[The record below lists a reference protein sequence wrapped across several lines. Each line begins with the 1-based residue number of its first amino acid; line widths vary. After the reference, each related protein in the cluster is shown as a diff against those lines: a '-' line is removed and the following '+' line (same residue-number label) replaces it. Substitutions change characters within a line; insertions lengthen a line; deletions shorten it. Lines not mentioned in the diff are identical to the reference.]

1 MKKLSDS
8 IHEVHEKILE
18 TQRNLEIAS
27 TDPATVTSANLS
39 LESSSETVKKLDALV
54 ESIKALE
61 IELKEAQ
68 FDYYRTVA
76 DMLFNVKE
84 QMATFDAYGAIP
96 HVILI
101 GSKLKAIEK
110 ELQNHIQWS
119 CREIGPLVSS
129 DSDNAGS
136 AGSSESSIDLQSLS
150 QLYLVIDV
158 LGVPFRKDLLER
170 FAQLQLIPYEKIF
183 KFGSKLAGIEYLD
196 RRYIWFKSLLK
207 AVNDKVSSIFP
218 SYWNLPY
225 FLFLEFS
232 RRTSKHLAEVL
243 EHAES
248 NHIESKT
255 YVPLLKNSLRSILG
269 FEAEMMVAVDMKP
282 RIHEN
287 LAEDAAVV
295 ENDDC
300 IAPESLSE
308 VFDAYLTPYV
318 QGKREALEALMERLN
333 QEEKLSSKSEGG
345 PANSSPQTE
354 YGVYE
359 SSLNM
364 FEFIR
369 TALKECTTFSRGYT
383 YLSMSREFR
392 ICLQHYAENLKFRC
406 PSPVSYNKRKPLYVI
421 SASED
426 QMMSRIVATGEYCI
440 NTVPN
445 LELLMKSH
453 IKPTLADEIDFSV
466 QIDAFMDMVSHTYG
480 IMTSGLCERLEPAMK
495 TLRGTNVTSLDS
507 VGDDS
512 RYVKEIRGVLNETI
526 PRVRARMS
534 PPYFQGF
541 CMNVVTK
548 VLELLLENI
557 WQLKCIS
564 KTGGGQLLLD
574 LQGVK
579 TYLLRMPNAN
589 LKEGA
594 EPVNISMSYNSFVN
608 TKSYLIERVL
618 KVVCSDESHT
628 DETFKE
634 LWPQGKP
641 SDLAAIKTIKG
652 SSNDVINLIKPM
664 IDMKTTVKGG
674 ISNIMNTLQDVST
687 HSQDDGHGH
696 GHGQQHHNTG
706 SSAGASAAANAT
718 QAATKVIGGFKNA
731 IGSFSFLGPAP
742 TPAPASSRQNGGSQ
756 NQGQK
761 KH

>member
-8 IHEVHEKILE
+8 IHEVHEKILA
-18 TQRNLEIAS
+18 TQKNLESAS
-27 TDPATVTSANLS
+27 TDSSTVASANLA
-39 LESSSETVKKLDALV
+39 LESSSQTVKKLDALV

-84 QMATFDAYGAIP
+84 QMASFDAYGAIP
-96 HVILI
+96 HVRLI

-129 DSDNAGS
+129 DSDNTGS
-136 AGSSESSIDLQSLS
+136 ADSAVSSIDLESLS

-183 KFGSKLAGIEYLD
+183 KYGTKLAGIEYLD
-196 RRYIWFKSLLK
+196 RRYVWFKSLLK

-232 RRTSKHLAEVL
+232 RRTSKHLADVL

-248 NHIESKT
+248 VHIESKT
-255 YVPLLKNSLRSILG
+255 YVPLLKNSLKSILG
-269 FEAEMMVAVDMKP
+269 FEAEMMVSVDMKP

-287 LAEDAAVV
+287 LDADAVPV
-295 ENDDC
+295 ESADC

-318 QGKREALEALMERLN
+318 QQKREALEALMERLN
-333 QEEKLSSKSEGG
+333 QEEKLSS
-345 PANSSPQTE
+345 ATATSSPQTE
-354 YGVYE
+354 NGVYE

-406 PSPVSYNKRKPLYVI
+406 PSPVSYKKMKPLYVI

-426 QMMSRIVATGEYCI
+426 KMMSRIIATGEYCI

-453 IKPTLADEIDFSV
+453 IKPTLSEEINFSV

-480 IMTSGLCERLEPAMK
+480 IMTSGICERLEPAMK

-526 PRVRARMS
+526 PRVRACMS

-548 VLELLLENI
+548 VLELLLDNI

-589 LKEGA
+589 LKEGT

-634 LWPQGKP
+634 LWPNGKP

-664 IDMKTTVKGG
+664 IDMKSTVKGG

-687 HSQDDGHGH
+687 HSQDDSSHSN
-696 GHGQQHHNTG
+696 QQHHHAG
-706 SSAGASAAANAT
+706 PSAGATAAANAS
-718 QAATKVIGGFKNA
+718 QAATKVFGGFKNA
-731 IGSFSFLGPAP
+731 IGSFSLLGPSP
-742 TPAPASSRQNGGSQ
+742 TPAPAPTRQNGGAQ

>member
-1 MKKLSDS
+1 MSDS
-8 IHEVHEKILE
+8 IHEVHEKILA
-18 TQRNLEIAS
+18 TQKNLESAS
-27 TDPATVTSANLS
+27 TDSSTVASANLA
-39 LESSSETVKKLDALV
+39 LESSSQTVKKLDALV

-84 QMATFDAYGAIP
+84 QMASFDAYGAIP

-129 DSDNAGS
+129 DSDNTGS
-136 AGSSESSIDLQSLS
+136 ADSAVSSIDLESLS

-183 KFGSKLAGIEYLD
+183 KYGTKLAGIEYLD
-196 RRYIWFKSLLK
+196 RRYVWFKSLLK

-232 RRTSKHLAEVL
+232 RRTSKHLADVL

-248 NHIESKT
+248 VHIESKT
-255 YVPLLKNSLRSILG
+255 YVPLLKNSLKSILG
-269 FEAEMMVAVDMKP
+269 FEAEMMVSVDMKP

-287 LAEDAAVV
+287 LDADAVPV
-295 ENDDC
+295 ESADC

-318 QGKREALEALMERLN
+318 QQKREALEALMERLN
-333 QEEKLSSKSEGG
+333 QEEKLSS
-345 PANSSPQTE
+345 ATATSSPQTE
-354 YGVYE
+354 NGVYE

-406 PSPVSYNKRKPLYVI
+406 PSPVSYKKMKPLYVI

-426 QMMSRIVATGEYCI
+426 KMMSRIIATGEYCI

-453 IKPTLADEIDFSV
+453 IKPTLSEEINFSV

-480 IMTSGLCERLEPAMK
+480 IMTSGICERLEPAMK

-526 PRVRARMS
+526 PRVRACMS

-548 VLELLLENI
+548 VLELLLDNI

-589 LKEGA
+589 LKEGT

-634 LWPQGKP
+634 LWPNGKP

-664 IDMKTTVKGG
+664 IDMKSTVKGG

-687 HSQDDGHGH
+687 HSQDDSSHSN
-696 GHGQQHHNTG
+696 QQHHHAG
-706 SSAGASAAANAT
+706 PSAGATAAANAS
-718 QAATKVIGGFKNA
+718 QAATKVFGGFKNA
-731 IGSFSFLGPAP
+731 IGSFSLLGPSP
-742 TPAPASSRQNGGSQ
+742 TPAPAPTRQNGGAQ

>member
-1 MKKLSDS
+1 MSDS
-8 IHEVHEKILE
+8 IHEVHEKILA
-18 TQRNLEIAS
+18 TQRNLELAS
-27 TDPATVTSANLS
+27 MDSSTVASANLS
-39 LESSSETVKKLDALV
+39 LESSSQTVKKLDALV

-84 QMATFDAYGAIP
+84 QMASFDAYGAIP

-129 DSDNAGS
+129 DSDNTGS
-136 AGSSESSIDLQSLS
+136 ADSAVSSIDLESLS

-170 FAQLQLIPYEKIF
+170 FAQLQLIPYEKVF
-183 KFGSKLAGIEYLD
+183 KYGTKLAGIEYLD
-196 RRYIWFKSLLK
+196 RRYVWFKSLLK

-232 RRTSKHLAEVL
+232 RRTSKHLADVL

-248 NHIESKT
+248 VHIESKT
-255 YVPLLKNSLRSILG
+255 YVPLLKNSLKSILG
-269 FEAEMMVAVDMKP
+269 FEAEMMVSVDMKP

-287 LAEDAAVV
+287 LDADAVPV
-295 ENDDC
+295 ESADC

-318 QGKREALEALMERLN
+318 QQKREALEALMERLN
-333 QEEKLSSKSEGG
+333 QEEKLSS
-345 PANSSPQTE
+345 ATATSSPQTE
-354 YGVYE
+354 NGVYE

-406 PSPVSYNKRKPLYVI
+406 PSPVSYKKMKPLYVI

-426 QMMSRIVATGEYCI
+426 KMMSRIIATGEYCI

-453 IKPTLADEIDFSV
+453 IKPTLSEEINFSV

-480 IMTSGLCERLEPAMK
+480 IMTSGICERLEPAMK

-526 PRVRARMS
+526 PRVRACMS

-548 VLELLLENI
+548 VLELLLDNI

-589 LKEGA
+589 LKEGT

-634 LWPQGKP
+634 LWPNGKP

-664 IDMKTTVKGG
+664 IDMKSTVKGG

-687 HSQDDGHGH
+687 HSQDDSSHSN
-696 GHGQQHHNTG
+696 QQHHHAG
-706 SSAGASAAANAT
+706 PSAGATAAANAS
-718 QAATKVIGGFKNA
+718 QAATKVFGGFKNA
-731 IGSFSFLGPAP
+731 IGSFSLLGPSP
-742 TPAPASSRQNGGSQ
+742 TPAPAPARQNGGAQ

>member
-8 IHEVHEKILE
+8 IHEVHEKILA
-18 TQRNLEIAS
+18 TQKNLESAS
-27 TDPATVTSANLS
+27 TDSSTVASANLA
-39 LESSSETVKKLDALV
+39 LESSSQTVKKLDALV

-84 QMATFDAYGAIP
+84 QMASFDAYGAIP

-129 DSDNAGS
+129 DSDNTGS
-136 AGSSESSIDLQSLS
+136 ADSAVSSIDLESLS

-183 KFGSKLAGIEYLD
+183 KYGTKLAGIEYLD
-196 RRYIWFKSLLK
+196 RRYVWFKSLLK

-232 RRTSKHLAEVL
+232 RRTSKHLADVL

-248 NHIESKT
+248 VHIESKT
-255 YVPLLKNSLRSILG
+255 YVPLLKNSLKSILG
-269 FEAEMMVAVDMKP
+269 FEAEMMVSVDMKP

-287 LAEDAAVV
+287 LDADAVPV
-295 ENDDC
+295 ESADC

-318 QGKREALEALMERLN
+318 QQKREALEALMERLN
-333 QEEKLSSKSEGG
+333 QEEKLSS
-345 PANSSPQTE
+345 ATATSSPQTE
-354 YGVYE
+354 NGVYE

-406 PSPVSYNKRKPLYVI
+406 PSPVSYKKMKPLYVI

-426 QMMSRIVATGEYCI
+426 KMMSRIIATGEYCI

-453 IKPTLADEIDFSV
+453 IKPTLSEEINFSV

-480 IMTSGLCERLEPAMK
+480 IITSGICERLEPAMK

-526 PRVRARMS
+526 PRVRACMS

-548 VLELLLENI
+548 VLELLLDNI

-589 LKEGA
+589 LKEGT

-634 LWPQGKP
+634 LWPNGKP

-664 IDMKTTVKGG
+664 IDMKSTVKGG

-687 HSQDDGHGH
+687 HSQDDSSHSN
-696 GHGQQHHNTG
+696 QQHHHAG
-706 SSAGASAAANAT
+706 PSAGATAAANAS
-718 QAATKVIGGFKNA
+718 QAATKVFGGFKNA
-731 IGSFSFLGPAP
+731 IGSFSLLGPSP
-742 TPAPASSRQNGGSQ
+742 TPAPAPTRQNGGAQ

>member
-8 IHEVHEKILE
+8 IHEVHEKILA
-18 TQRNLEIAS
+18 TQKNLESAS
-27 TDPATVTSANLS
+27 TDSSTVASANLA
-39 LESSSETVKKLDALV
+39 LESSSQTVKKLDALV

-84 QMATFDAYGAIP
+84 QMASFDAYGAIP

-129 DSDNAGS
+129 DSDNTGS
-136 AGSSESSIDLQSLS
+136 ADSAVSSIDLESLS

-183 KFGSKLAGIEYLD
+183 KYGTKLAGIEYLD
-196 RRYIWFKSLLK
+196 RRYVWFKSLLK

-232 RRTSKHLAEVL
+232 RRTSKHLADVL

-248 NHIESKT
+248 VHIESKT
-255 YVPLLKNSLRSILG
+255 YVPLLKNSLKSILG
-269 FEAEMMVAVDMKP
+269 FEAEMMVSVDMKP

-287 LAEDAAVV
+287 LDADAVPV
-295 ENDDC
+295 ESADC

-318 QGKREALEALMERLN
+318 QQKREALEALMERLN
-333 QEEKLSSKSEGG
+333 QEEKLSS
-345 PANSSPQTE
+345 ATATSSPQTE
-354 YGVYE
+354 NGVYE

-406 PSPVSYNKRKPLYVI
+406 PSPVSYKKMKPLYVI

-426 QMMSRIVATGEYCI
+426 KMMSRIIATGEYCI

-453 IKPTLADEIDFSV
+453 IKPTLSEEINFSV

-480 IMTSGLCERLEPAMK
+480 IITSGICERLEPAMK

-526 PRVRARMS
+526 PRVRACMS
-534 PPYFQGF
+534 PPYFHGF

-548 VLELLLENI
+548 VLELLLDNI

-589 LKEGA
+589 LKEGT

-634 LWPQGKP
+634 LWPNGKP

-664 IDMKTTVKGG
+664 IDMKSTVKGG

-687 HSQDDGHGH
+687 HSQDDSSHSN
-696 GHGQQHHNTG
+696 QQHHHAG
-706 SSAGASAAANAT
+706 PSAGATAAANAS
-718 QAATKVIGGFKNA
+718 QAATKVFGGFKNA
-731 IGSFSFLGPAP
+731 IGSFSLLGPSP
-742 TPAPASSRQNGGSQ
+742 TPAPAPTRQNGGAQ

>member
-8 IHEVHEKILE
+8 IHEVHEKILA
-18 TQRNLEIAS
+18 TQRNLELAS
-27 TDPATVTSANLS
+27 TDSSTVASANLS
-39 LESSSETVKKLDALV
+39 LESSSQTVKKLDALV

-129 DSDNAGS
+129 DSDNTGS
-136 AGSSESSIDLQSLS
+136 ADSAVSSIDLESLS

-170 FAQLQLIPYEKIF
+170 FAQLQLIPYEKVF
-183 KFGSKLAGIEYLD
+183 KYGTKLAGIEYLD
-196 RRYIWFKSLLK
+196 RRYVWFKSLLK
-207 AVNDKVSSIFP
+207 AVNDKVSAIFP

-232 RRTSKHLAEVL
+232 RRTSKHLADVL

-248 NHIESKT
+248 VHIESKT
-255 YVPLLKNSLRSILG
+255 YVPLLKNSLKSILG
-269 FEAEMMVAVDMKP
+269 FEAEMMVSVDMKP

-287 LAEDAAVV
+287 LDADAAPV
-295 ENDDC
+295 ESADC

-318 QGKREALEALMERLN
+318 QQKREALEALMERLN
-333 QEEKLSSKSEGG
+333 QEEKLSS
-345 PANSSPQTE
+345 ATATSSPQTE
-354 YGVYE
+354 NGVYE

-406 PSPVSYNKRKPLYVI
+406 PSPVSYKKMKPLYVI
-421 SASED
+421 SAAED
-426 QMMSRIVATGEYCI
+426 KMMSRIIATGEYCI

-453 IKPTLADEIDFSV
+453 IKPTLSEEINFSV

-480 IMTSGLCERLEPAMK
+480 IMTSGICERLEPAMK

-526 PRVRARMS
+526 PRVRACMS

-548 VLELLLENI
+548 VLELLLDNI

-589 LKEGA
+589 LKEGT

-618 KVVCSDESHT
+618 KVVCSDETHT

-634 LWPQGKP
+634 LWPNGKP

-664 IDMKTTVKGG
+664 IDMKSTVKGG

-687 HSQDDGHGH
+687 HSQDDSHSN
-696 GHGQQHHNTG
+696 QQHHHAG
-706 SSAGASAAANAT
+706 PSASATAAANAT
-718 QAATKVIGGFKNA
+718 QAATKVFGGFKNA
-731 IGSFSFLGPAP
+731 IGSFSLLGPSP
-742 TPAPASSRQNGGSQ
+742 TPAPAPTRQNGGAQ

>member
-8 IHEVHEKILE
+8 IHEVHEKILA
-18 TQRNLEIAS
+18 TQRNLELAS
-27 TDPATVTSANLS
+27 MDSSTVASANLS
-39 LESSSETVKKLDALV
+39 LESSSQTVKKLDALV

-84 QMATFDAYGAIP
+84 QMASFDAYGAIP

-129 DSDNAGS
+129 DSDNTGS
-136 AGSSESSIDLQSLS
+136 ADSAVSSIDLESLS

-170 FAQLQLIPYEKIF
+170 FAQLQLIPYEKVF
-183 KFGSKLAGIEYLD
+183 KYGTKLAGIEYLD
-196 RRYIWFKSLLK
+196 RRYVWFKSLLK

-232 RRTSKHLAEVL
+232 RRTSKHLADVL

-248 NHIESKT
+248 VHIESKT
-255 YVPLLKNSLRSILG
+255 YVPLLKNSLKSILG
-269 FEAEMMVAVDMKP
+269 FEAEMMVSVDMKP

-287 LAEDAAVV
+287 LDADAVPV
-295 ENDDC
+295 ESADC

-318 QGKREALEALMERLN
+318 QQKREALEALMERLN
-333 QEEKLSSKSEGG
+333 QEEKLSS
-345 PANSSPQTE
+345 ATATSSPQTE
-354 YGVYE
+354 NGVYE

-406 PSPVSYNKRKPLYVI
+406 PSPVSYKKMKPLYVI

-426 QMMSRIVATGEYCI
+426 KMMSRIIATGEYCI

-453 IKPTLADEIDFSV
+453 IKPTLSEEINFSV

-480 IMTSGLCERLEPAMK
+480 IMTSGICERLEPAMK

-526 PRVRARMS
+526 PRVRACMS

-548 VLELLLENI
+548 VLELLLDNI

-589 LKEGA
+589 LKEGT

-634 LWPQGKP
+634 LWPNGKP

-664 IDMKTTVKGG
+664 IDMKSTVKGG

-687 HSQDDGHGH
+687 HSQDDSSHSN
-696 GHGQQHHNTG
+696 QQHHHAG
-706 SSAGASAAANAT
+706 PSAGATAAANAS
-718 QAATKVIGGFKNA
+718 QAATKVFGGFKNA
-731 IGSFSFLGPAP
+731 IGSFSLLGPSP
-742 TPAPASSRQNGGSQ
+742 TPAPAPARQNGGAQ

>member
-8 IHEVHEKILE
+8 IHEVHEKILA
-18 TQRNLEIAS
+18 TQKNLESAS
-27 TDPATVTSANLS
+27 TDSSTVASANLA
-39 LESSSETVKKLDALV
+39 LESSSQTVKKLDALV

-84 QMATFDAYGAIP
+84 QMASFDAYGAIP

-129 DSDNAGS
+129 DSDNTGS
-136 AGSSESSIDLQSLS
+136 ADSAVSSIDLESLS

-183 KFGSKLAGIEYLD
+183 KYGTKLAGIEYLD
-196 RRYIWFKSLLK
+196 RRYVWFKSLLK

-232 RRTSKHLAEVL
+232 RRTSKHLADVL

-248 NHIESKT
+248 VHIESKT
-255 YVPLLKNSLRSILG
+255 YVPLLKNSLKSILG
-269 FEAEMMVAVDMKP
+269 FEAEMMVSVDMKP

-287 LAEDAAVV
+287 LDADAVPV
-295 ENDDC
+295 ESADC

-318 QGKREALEALMERLN
+318 QQKREALEALMERLN
-333 QEEKLSSKSEGG
+333 QEEKLSS
-345 PANSSPQTE
+345 ATATSSPQTE
-354 YGVYE
+354 NGVYE

-406 PSPVSYNKRKPLYVI
+406 PSPVSYKKMKPLYVI

-426 QMMSRIVATGEYCI
+426 KMMSRIIATGEYCI

-453 IKPTLADEIDFSV
+453 IKPTLSEEINFSV

-480 IMTSGLCERLEPAMK
+480 IMTSGICERLEPAMK

-526 PRVRARMS
+526 PRVRACMS

-548 VLELLLENI
+548 VLELLLDNI

-589 LKEGA
+589 LKEGT

-634 LWPQGKP
+634 LWPNGKP

-664 IDMKTTVKGG
+664 IDMKSTVKGG

-687 HSQDDGHGH
+687 HSQDDSSHSN
-696 GHGQQHHNTG
+696 QQHHHAG
-706 SSAGASAAANAT
+706 PSAGATAAANAS
-718 QAATKVIGGFKNA
+718 QAATKVFGGFKNA
-731 IGSFSFLGPAP
+731 IGSFSLLGPSP
-742 TPAPASSRQNGGSQ
+742 TPAPAPTRQNGGAQ